1 MSYKIIGKYIKE
13 LKYNIPNPKTFFL
26 LTKDIENYKINV
38 DINSTQVKKNVI
50 EVLTSLN
57 LSSDRNDFEKIDT
70 KIIFSVIVELN
81 NSKLAK
87 EEIEKIIL
95 IDIPSEVYPEL
106 RRIFVFL
113 FENSGFK
120 NIKISKTVD
129 FKKLYQT
136 RKAQ

>member
-13 LKYNIPNPKTFFL
+13 LKFNIPNPKTFFL
-26 LTKDIENYKINV
+26 LTKNIENYKINV
-38 DINSTQVKKNVI
+38 DINSIQVKQNII
-50 EVLTSLN
+50 EVLTSLK
-57 LSSDRNDFEKIDT
+57 LSSVKNDFEKIDT

-81 NSKLAK
+81 NSKLEK
-87 EEIEKIIL
+87 DEIEKIIL
-95 IDIPSEVYPEL
+95 IDVPSEVYPEL

-120 NIKISKTVD
+120 DIKISKTVD

-136 RKAQ
+136 RKDQ

>member
-1 MSYKIIGKYIKE
+1 MTYKIIGKYIKE
-13 LKYNIPNPKTFFL
+13 LKFNIPNPKTFFL

-38 DINSTQVKKNVI
+38 DINSTQVKQNII
-50 EVLTSLN
+50 EVLTSLK

-87 EEIEKIIL
+87 EEIEKIVL
-95 IDIPSEVYPEL
+95 IDVPSEVYPEL

>member
-1 MSYKIIGKYIKE
+1 MSYKIIGKYINE
-13 LKYNIPNPKTFFL
+13 LKFNIPNPKTFFL

-38 DINSTQVKKNVI
+38 DINSTQVKQNII
-50 EVLTSLN
+50 EVLTSLK

-87 EEIEKIIL
+87 EEIEKIVL
-95 IDIPSEVYPEL
+95 IDVPSEVYPEL

>member
-13 LKYNIPNPKTFFL
+13 LKFNIPNPKTFFL
-26 LTKDIENYKINV
+26 LTKNIENYKINV
-38 DINSTQVKKNVI
+38 DINSTQVKQNII
-50 EVLTSLN
+50 EVLTSLK
-57 LSSDRNDFEKIDT
+57 LSSAKNDFEKIDT

-87 EEIEKIIL
+87 DEIEKIIL
-95 IDIPSEVYPEL
+95 IDVPSEVYPEL

-120 NIKISKTVD
+120 DIKISKTVD

>member
-13 LKYNIPNPKTFFL
+13 LKFNIPNPKTFFL
-26 LTKDIENYKINV
+26 LTKNIENYKINV
-38 DINSTQVKKNVI
+38 DINSIQVKQNII
-50 EVLTSLN
+50 EVLTSLK
-57 LSSDRNDFEKIDT
+57 LSSVKNDFEKIDT

-81 NSKLAK
+81 NSKLEK
-87 EEIEKIIL
+87 DEIEKIIL
-95 IDIPSEVYPEL
+95 IDVPSEVYPEL

-120 NIKISKTVD
+120 DIKISKTVD

>member
-1 MSYKIIGKYIKE
+1 MNYKIIGKYIKE
-13 LKYNIPNPKTFFL
+13 CKFNIPNPKTFFL

-38 DINSTQVKKNVI
+38 DINSTQVKQNII
-50 EVLTSLN
+50 EVLTSLK

-87 EEIEKIIL
+87 EEIEKIVL
-95 IDIPSEVYPEL
+95 IDVPSEVYPEL

>member
-13 LKYNIPNPKTFFL
+13 LKFNIPNPKTFFL
-26 LTKDIENYKINV
+26 LTKNIENYKINV
-38 DINSTQVKKNVI
+38 DINSTQVKQNII
-50 EVLTSLN
+50 EVLTSLK
-57 LSSDRNDFEKIDT
+57 LSSVKNDFEKIDT

-87 EEIEKIIL
+87 EEIEKIVL
-95 IDIPSEVYPEL
+95 IDVPSEVYPEL

>member
-38 DINSTQVKKNVI
+38 DINSTQVKQNII
-50 EVLTSLN
+50 EVLTSLK

-87 EEIEKIIL
+87 EEIEKIVL
-95 IDIPSEVYPEL
+95 IDVPSEVYPEL
-106 RRIFVFL
+106 REIFVFL